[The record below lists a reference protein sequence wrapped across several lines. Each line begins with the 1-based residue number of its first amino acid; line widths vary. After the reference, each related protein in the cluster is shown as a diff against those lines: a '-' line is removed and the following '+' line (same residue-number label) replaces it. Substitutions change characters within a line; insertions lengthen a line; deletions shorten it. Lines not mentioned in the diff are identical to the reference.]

1 LPTATPTR
9 TTRRG
14 RVALAVGAAAAMAA
28 TQVGVA
34 AAEAPP
40 ERGIDRAC
48 SEEAQSSNRFGDVPQ
63 GATHAGAIDCLWNY
77 EIVQGRV
84 GDDGTRLYDPGAEV
98 TRQQMASFV
107 ANHVEPILDRWHRLP
122 ATDDDADD
130 RFTDGHRVSAAHD
143 ANVTRL
149 HEAEI
154 VQGYEDGTFRPGVDI
169 NRGQMASFV
178 VRAVEDVLGRELPRT
193 VTFTDIQGTHHQE
206 NIEKLASVGIAQGTG
221 QGQYEPAAT
230 TTRAQMASFMARA
243 LDLYVEEGV
252 LQPVDVAA
260 ASPGAA
266 VYVEEADTGEHEGHD
281 RAAFHVTGEGQPGW
295 NARYVDDAVQQ
306 GSGHDADVDGDAV
319 IEIRMTGAAYPEEG
333 DDFWSDDI
341 TVDGDGIVE
350 VVHGPIFEGIQQIFV
365 GTTGVNSF
373 SLDHH
378 DGGFHI
384 DVTHDE
390 S

>member
-1 LPTATPTR
+1 
-9 TTRRG
+9 
-14 RVALAVGAAAAMAA
+14 
-28 TQVGVA
+28 
-34 AAEAPP
+34 
-40 ERGIDRAC
+40 
-48 SEEAQSSNRFGDVPQ
+48 
-63 GATHAGAIDCLWNY
+63 
-77 EIVQGRV
+77 
-84 GDDGTRLYDPGAEV
+84 
-98 TRQQMASFV
+98 
-107 ANHVEPILDRWHRLP
+107 
-122 ATDDDADD
+122 
-130 RFTDGHRVSAAHD
+130 
-143 ANVTRL
+143 
-149 HEAEI
+149 
-154 VQGYEDGTFRPGVDI
+154 
-169 NRGQMASFV
+169 MASFV
-178 VRAVEDVLGRELPRT
+178 VRAVEDVLDRELPRT

-266 VYVEEADTGEHEGHD
+266 VYVEEADTGEHEGFD

-306 GSGHDADVDGDAV
+306 GSGYDADVDGDAV
-319 IEIRMTGAAYPEEG
+319 IEIRMSGATYPEEG
-333 DDFWSDDI
+333 DDHWSDDI

-365 GTTGVNSF
+365 GTTGVNGF
-373 SLDHH
+373 SLDRH

-384 DVTHDE
+384 DVTHDD